1 MQNRAVFVQDPTTFA
16 IPNDG
21 VTVVA
26 DPQTPEEWDVLRY
39 ELSSFV
45 CDGEYR
51 EGLHRILSTYLAH
64 LGKPRQPAVWVSGF
78 YGSGKSHLVRVL
90 QYLWSDVALPDGAQ
104 ARGLAKLPADVTDLL
119 AELST
124 AGKRAGGLWAAA
136 GKLGAGHASIQLD
149 VLKIVF
155 RSAGLPVQFAP
166 ARLVIWLK
174 QKGLYDAV
182 RAGVEQRG
190 AVFEDELQNMY
201 VSQELAES
209 IFDANP
215 GIAQSPLDISEL
227 LVAQYPDRVE
237 IDDDLMLQALE
248 DVLRLQATTLGAPS
262 AVPLT
267 LLVFDELQQSIGEH
281 PDRALAIQEIVEA
294 CSSHFGSRILFV
306 GTGQAALEATPQL
319 SKLQDRFTVRVSLE
333 DKDVEQVVRQVVL
346 RKQPDKVSVVQN
358 TLDAAGGEI
367 NRHLAGTTIGSTLAD
382 NKDLVPDYP
391 LLPTRRRF
399 WERTLR
405 AVDRAGTAAQLR
417 TQLRVVHEANR
428 SVAERPLGTVV
439 GADILYDQQK
449 SAMLQSG
456 VLLREVAG
464 MIDDQRRNG
473 FPDGDL
479 RARLCALI
487 FLIGELPTDGV
498 AVTGVRATADTLADL
513 LVEDLTAGSGGL
525 RQQIPALLQQL
536 VDDGALMLVGGEY
549 RLQTKQSAEWEKDY
563 RLRRSRILGDD
574 TRIATDRITEFRS
587 AIQKELKGI
596 KLVQGA
602 SKTPRRFD
610 LHFGDAAP
618 QATGDAAPVWVRDEW
633 LASEKA
639 VRDEA
644 QAAGVDSPVV
654 FVLLPRQD
662 AEEFKAALAS
672 RAAAKETLDA
682 RPSAQPTAEGA
693 EARRA
698 METRFSVD
706 NSRVDALVA
715 GILANAR
722 VFQGGGNEITEES
735 LQSSV
740 EAAIK
745 AALVRLF
752 PNFPMADDANW
763 GKVVKRAGEGAGD
776 ALAAVDYLGDVDQH
790 PVCKEVSSWLG
801 TGKKG
806 AEVRKQFMGVGYG
819 WQQDA
824 VDGALLALVAAGVV
838 RAERNNQV
846 TPLKQIAQSQ
856 IGVLEF
862 RSETKIVTALQRIQ
876 VRKLIQ
882 DMGLPVKNGEEAE
895 AIPRVLQRL
904 ADLAADAGGP
914 PPLPEKPSTAA
925 VQALQACS
933 GNEQFVAVYEAR
945 ASLLDSFIAWSKAK
959 ALREERRP
967 AWETVQRLLAHAAG
981 RHVVQELT
989 PQVDAILGQRLLLAE
1004 PDPVKPL
1011 VDALCSDLR
1020 QALRVARARV
1030 IEVRER
1036 EISLMQATD
1045 EWNKLDDEQW
1055 RRLFH
1060 ANHVGPVAELDI
1072 GTDAKLLAALDEKPL
1087 SAWETEAVA
1096 VPTRMRQAREQAAKL
1111 LEPKAVR
1118 VRPKSTT
1125 LHDEAEVDVYLAELR
1140 SEILSHLKDGSPV
1153 IL

>member
-1 MQNRAVFVQDPTTFA
+1 MQNRAVFAQDPTTFS

-51 EGLHRILSTYLAH
+51 EGLHRILATFVAH
-64 LGKPRQPAVWVSGF
+64 LGKPKQPAVWVSGF

-90 QYLWSDVALPDGAQ
+90 QYLWSDVVFPDGAQ
-104 ARGLAKLPADVTDLL
+104 ARGLAKLPADITDLL
-119 AELST
+119 AELSK
-124 AGKRAGGLWAAA
+124 AGQREGGLWAAA
-136 GKLGAGHASIQLD
+136 GKLGAGHASIQMD

-174 QKGLYDAV
+174 QKGIYDAV

-190 AVFEDELQNMY
+190 ADFEDELQNMY

-215 GIAQSPLDISEL
+215 GVAQSPLDISEL
-227 LVAQYPDRVE
+227 LVAQYPDRTE

-248 DVLRLQATTLGAPS
+248 DVLRLQSKTPGKL
-262 AVPLT
+262 PLT

-281 PDRALAIQEIVEA
+281 PDRALAIQEIAEA

-306 GTGQAALEATPQL
+306 GAGQAALEATPQL

-346 RKQPDKVSVVQN
+346 RKQPDKVDAVLN
-358 TLDAAGGEI
+358 TLDAASGEI
-367 NRHLAGTTIGSTLAD
+367 NRHLAGSKIGPTQAD
-382 NKDLVPDYP
+382 SKDLAPDYP

-405 AVDRAGTAAQLR
+405 AIDRAGTAAQLR

-473 FPDGDL
+473 SPDGDL

-487 FLIGELPTDGV
+487 FLLGELPSEGV
-498 AVTGVRATADTLADL
+498 AVIGVRATADTLADL
-513 LVEDLTAGSGGL
+513 LVEDLTAGSGNL

-536 VDDGALMLVGGEY
+536 VDDGLLMLVGGEY
-549 RLQTKQSAEWEKDY
+549 RLQTKESAEWEKDY
-563 RLRRSRILGDD
+563 RARRARILGDD
-574 TRIATDRITEFRS
+574 TRIAADRVAEFRG
-587 AIQKELKGI
+587 AIQKGLKGI
-596 KLVQGA
+596 LLVQGA
-602 SKTPRRFD
+602 SKTPRRFN
-610 LHFGDAAP
+610 LHFGDGLPAV
-618 QATGDAAPVWVRDEW
+618 TGDAVPVWVRDEW
-633 LASEKA
+633 SVSGKA
-639 VRDEA
+639 AREEA

-654 FVLLPRQD
+654 FVLLSRQEAD
-662 AEEFKAALAS
+662 EFKAALAS
-672 RAAAKETLDA
+672 RAAARETLDA
-682 RPSAQPTAEGA
+682 RPSAQATPEGA

-698 METRFSVD
+698 METRFSVEEG
-706 NSRVDALVA
+706 RVAALVA

-722 VFQGGGNEITEES
+722 VFQGGGNEIAEDG

-752 PNFPMADDANW
+752 ANFPMADDANW
-763 GKVVKRAGEGAGD
+763 GKVVKHASEGASDALTAVGHHGD
-776 ALAAVDYLGDVDQH
+776 AGQH
-790 PVCKEVSSWLG
+790 PVCKEVLTWLG
-801 TGKKG
+801 AGKKG
-806 AEVRKQFMGVGYG
+806 ADVRKQFMGVGYG

-838 RAERNNQV
+838 RAEKNGQV
-846 TPLKQIAQSQ
+846 LPLKQIAQSQ

-862 RSETKIVTALQRIQ
+862 RSETKIVSAGQRIQ

-882 DMGLPVKNGEEAE
+882 DMGLPVKPGEEAE
-895 AIPRVLQRL
+895 AIPRILQHL
-904 ADLAADAGGP
+904 ADLATDAGGP
-914 PPLPEKPSTAA
+914 PPLPERPSAA
-925 VQALQACS
+925 MLHELQALS

-945 ASLLDSFIAWSKAK
+945 ASLLDSFKAWSKAK
-959 ALREERRP
+959 TLREERRP
-967 AWETVQRLLAHAAG
+967 AWETLQRLLAHAAG
-981 RHVVQELT
+981 RHILQQVR

-1011 VDALCSDLR
+1011 VDELCSDLR
-1020 QALRVARARV
+1020 QALQVARDMV
-1030 IEVRER
+1030 IEVRAR
-1036 EISLMQATD
+1036 ELKAMEATA

-1055 RRLFH
+1055 RQLFY

-1072 GTDAKLLAALDEKPL
+1072 GTNEKLLRALDEKPL

-1096 VPTRMRQAREQAAKL
+1096 VPTRMRRAREQAAKL

-1118 VRPKSTT
+1118 VRPKSMT
-1125 LHDEAEVDVYLAELR
+1125 LHNEAELENYLVELR
-1140 SEILSHLKDGSPV
+1140 TEIKNHLDAGRPV
-1153 IL
+1153 VI

>member
-1 MQNRAVFVQDPTTFA
+1 MQNRVLFAQDPTTFS

-26 DPQTPEEWDVLRY
+26 DPQSPEEWDVLRY

-45 CDGEYR
+45 CDGEYG
-51 EGLHRILSTYLAH
+51 EGLHRILTTYLAH
-64 LGKPRQPAVWVSGF
+64 LGKPKQPAVWVSGF

-90 QYLWSDVALPDGAQ
+90 QYLWSDVAFPDGAE
-104 ARGLAKLPADVTDLL
+104 ARGLAKLPSDITDQL

-124 AGKRAGGLWAAA
+124 AGKREGGLWAAA
-136 GKLGAGHASIQLD
+136 GKLGAGYASIQLD

-174 QKGLYDAV
+174 QKGVYDAV

-190 AVFEDELQNMY
+190 GDFEDELQNMY

-209 IFDANP
+209 IYDANP
-215 GIAQSPLDISEL
+215 GVAQSPLDISEL
-227 LVAQYPDRVE
+227 LVAQYPDRTE
-237 IDDDLMLQALE
+237 IDDDLMLQSLE
-248 DVLRLQATTLGAPS
+248 DVLRLQSTTPGKL
-262 AVPLT
+262 PLT

-294 CSSHFGSRILFV
+294 CSSHFGSHILFV

-346 RKQPDKVSVVQN
+346 RKQPDKVGIVQN
-358 TLDAAGGEI
+358 ALDVASGEI
-367 NRHLAGTTIGSTLAD
+367 SRHLAGTKIGPGLAD

-405 AVDRAGTAAQLR
+405 AIDRAGTAAQLR

-428 SVAERPLGTVV
+428 SVAHRAVGTVV
-439 GADILYDQQK
+439 GADIIYDQQK

-464 MIDDQRRNG
+464 MIDDQRKNG
-473 FPDGDL
+473 SADGNL

-498 AVTGVRATADTLADL
+498 AVTGVRATADRLADL
-513 LVEDLTAGSGGL
+513 LVEDLTAGSGAL
-525 RQQIPALLQQL
+525 RQQIPPLLQQL
-536 VDDGALMLVGGEY
+536 VDDGTLMLVGGEY
-549 RLQTKQSAEWEKDY
+549 RLQTKESAEWEKDY
-563 RLRRSRILGDD
+563 RIRRSRILNDD
-574 TRIATDRITEFRS
+574 TRIASDRITEFRN

-610 LHFGDAAP
+610 LYFGDTSP
-618 QATGDAAPVWVRDEW
+618 ATNSEAVPVWVRDEW
-633 LASEKA
+633 SVSEKS

-662 AEEFKAALAS
+662 ADALKEALAS
-672 RAAAKETLDA
+672 RAAARETLDA
-682 RPSAQPTAEGA
+682 RPSSQATAEGA

-698 METRFSVD
+698 METRFTVED
-706 NSRVDALVA
+706 GRVDGLVA
-715 GILANAR
+715 GVLANAR
-722 VFQGGGNEITEES
+722 VFQGGGNEIAES
-735 LQSSV
+735 SVQSSV
-740 EAAIK
+740 EAGIN
-745 AALVRLF
+745 AALARLF
-752 PNFPMADDANW
+752 PNFAMADDANW
-763 GKVVKRAGEGAGD
+763 GKVVKRSGEGASDPLSALGYSGD
-776 ALAAVDYLGDVDQH
+776 ANQH
-790 PVCKEVSSWLG
+790 PVCKEVINWLG
-801 TGKKG
+801 AGKRG
-806 AEVRKQFMGVGYG
+806 GEIRKHFEGVGYG
-819 WQQDA
+819 WPSDA
-824 VDGALLALVAAGVV
+824 VAGALMALVAGGYI
-838 RAERNNQV
+838 RADKNNQSV
-846 TPLKQIAQSQ
+846 PAKQIIQSQ

-862 RSETKIVTALQRIQ
+862 RSETKIVTAMQRIQ
-876 VRKLIQ
+876 VRKLCG
-882 DMGLPVKNGEEAE
+882 DMGLSVKTGEEAE

-904 ADLAADAGGP
+904 LDLVEDAGGP
-914 PPLPEKPSTAA
+914 PPEPERPSRA
-925 VQALQACS
+925 VVQDLQTLS
-933 GNEQFVAVYEAR
+933 GNDQFVAVYDAR
-945 ASLLDSFIAWSKAK
+945 GALLDSFQAWSKAK
-959 ALREERRP
+959 ALREERKP
-967 AWETVQRLLAHAAG
+967 EWSKLQRLFTHATG
-981 RHVVQELT
+981 RQVVR
-989 PQVDAILGQRLLLAE
+989 QVTSQVNAIQSQRLLLAD

-1011 VDALCSDLR
+1011 IDALGADLR
-1020 QALRVARARV
+1020 QALQAARQRLMD
-1030 IEVRER
+1030 VRER
-1036 EISLMQATD
+1036 ELKAMQATA
-1045 EWNKLDDEQW
+1045 EWNKLNDEQW
-1055 RRLFH
+1055 ATIFTAHHL
-1060 ANHVGPVAELDI
+1060 GPVAQLSI
-1072 GTDAKLLAALDEKPL
+1072 GTDDALLAGLDAKPL
-1087 SAWETEAVA
+1087 SAWETETVA
-1096 VPTRMRQAREQAAKL
+1096 IPTRMRQAREQAAKL

-1125 LHDEAEVDVYLAELR
+1125 LHDEAEVDTYLTELR
-1140 SEILSHLKDGSPV
+1140 SEILGHLKDGSPV

>member
-1 MQNRAVFVQDPTTFA
+1 MQNRAVFAQDPTTFS

-51 EGLHRILSTYLAH
+51 EGLHRILATFVAH
-64 LGKPRQPAVWVSGF
+64 LGKPKQPAVWVSGF

-90 QYLWSDVALPDGAQ
+90 QYLWSDVVFPDGAQ
-104 ARGLAKLPADVTDLL
+104 ARGLAKLPADITDLL
-119 AELST
+119 AELSK
-124 AGKRAGGLWAAA
+124 AGQREGGLWAAA
-136 GKLGAGHASIQLD
+136 GKLGAGHASIQMD

-174 QKGLYDAV
+174 QKGIYDAV

-190 AVFEDELQNMY
+190 ADFEDELQNMY

-215 GIAQSPLDISEL
+215 GVAQSPLDISEL
-227 LVAQYPDRVE
+227 LVAQYPDRTE

-248 DVLRLQATTLGAPS
+248 DVLRLQSKTPGKL
-262 AVPLT
+262 PLT

-281 PDRALAIQEIVEA
+281 PDRALAIQEIAEA

-306 GTGQAALEATPQL
+306 GAGQAALEATPQL

-346 RKQPDKVSVVQN
+346 RKQPDKMGAVLN
-358 TLDAAGGEI
+358 TLDAASGEI
-367 NRHLAGTTIGSTLAD
+367 NRHLAGTKIGPTQAD
-382 NKDLVPDYP
+382 NKDLAPDYP

-405 AVDRAGTAAQLR
+405 AIDRAGTAAQLR

-473 FPDGDL
+473 SPDGDL

-487 FLIGELPTDGV
+487 FLLGELPSEGV

-513 LVEDLTAGSGGL
+513 LVEDLTAGSGNL

-536 VDDGALMLVGGEY
+536 VDDGLLMLVGGEY
-549 RLQTKQSAEWEKDY
+549 RLQTKESAEWEKDY
-563 RLRRSRILGDD
+563 RARRARILGDD
-574 TRIATDRITEFRS
+574 TRIAADRVAEFRG
-587 AIQKELKGI
+587 AIQKGLKGI
-596 KLVQGA
+596 LLVQGA
-602 SKTPRRFD
+602 SKTPRRFN
-610 LHFGDAAP
+610 LHFGDGLPAV
-618 QATGDAAPVWVRDEW
+618 TGDAVPVWVRDEW
-633 LASEKA
+633 SVSGKA
-639 VRDEA
+639 ARDEA

-654 FVLLPRQD
+654 FVLLPRQEAD
-662 AEEFKAALAS
+662 EFKAALAS
-672 RAAAKETLDA
+672 RAAARETLDA
-682 RPSAQPTAEGA
+682 RPSAQATPEGA

-698 METRFSVD
+698 METRFTVED
-706 NSRVDALVA
+706 GRVAALVA

-722 VFQGGGNEITEES
+722 VFQGGGNEVAEDG

-752 PNFPMADDANW
+752 ANFPMADDANW
-763 GKVVKRAGEGAGD
+763 GKVVKRASEGASDALTAVGYHGD
-776 ALAAVDYLGDVDQH
+776 AGQH
-790 PVCKEVSSWLG
+790 PVCKEVLTWLG
-801 TGKKG
+801 AGKKG
-806 AEVRKQFMGVGYG
+806 ADVRKQFMGVGYG

-824 VDGALLALVAAGVV
+824 VDGALLALAAAGAV
-838 RAERNNQV
+838 RAEKNGQPMPAR
-846 TPLKQIAQSQ
+846 QIVQSQ

-862 RSETKIVTALQRIQ
+862 RSETKIVSAGQRIQ

-882 DMGLPVKNGEEAE
+882 DMGLPVKSGEEAE
-895 AIPRVLQRL
+895 AIPRVWQRL

-914 PPLPEKPSTAA
+914 PPLPERPSIAMLHEL
-925 VQALQACS
+925 QALS

-945 ASLLDSFIAWSKAK
+945 AALLDSFVAWSKAK

-967 AWETVQRLLAHAAG
+967 AWETLQRLLAHAAG
-981 RHVVQELT
+981 RHILQQVT

-1020 QALRVARARV
+1020 QALQVARDKV
-1030 IEVRER
+1030 IEVRAR
-1036 EISLMQATD
+1036 ELKAMEATA

-1055 RRLFH
+1055 RQLFY
-1060 ANHVGPVAELDI
+1060 ANHVGPVAELDM
-1072 GTDAKLLAALDEKPL
+1072 GANEKLLRALDEKPL

-1096 VPTRMRQAREQAAKL
+1096 VPTRMRRAREQAAKL

-1118 VRPKSTT
+1118 VRPKSMT
-1125 LHDEAEVDVYLAELR
+1125 LHNEAEVEAYLAELR
-1140 SEILSHLKDGSPV
+1140 SEILCHLKDGSPV

>member
-1 MQNRAVFVQDPTTFA
+1 MMQNRVVFAQDPTAFA

-51 EGLHRILSTYLAH
+51 EGLHRILATFLAH
-64 LGKPRQPAVWVSGF
+64 LGKPKQPAVWVSGF

-90 QYLWSDVALPDGAQ
+90 QYLWSDVAFPDGAQ
-104 ARGLAKLPADVTDLL
+104 ARGLARLPVDITDLL

-124 AGKRAGGLWAAA
+124 AGMREGGLWAAA
-136 GKLGAGHASIQLD
+136 GKLGAGHTNIQLD

-174 QKGLYDAV
+174 QKGIYDAV

-190 AVFEDELQNMY
+190 AGFEDELQNMY

-209 IFDANP
+209 IFAANP
-215 GIAQSPLDISEL
+215 GVAQSPLDISEL
-227 LVAQYPDRVE
+227 LVAQYPDRAE
-237 IDDDLMLQALE
+237 IDDDLMLQSLE
-248 DVLRLQATTLGAPS
+248 DVLRLQSTTPGKLPM
-262 AVPLT
+262 T

-319 SKLQDRFTVRVSLE
+319 SKLQDRFTVRVALE

-346 RKQPDKVSVVQN
+346 RKQPDKVEVVLN
-358 TLDAAGGEI
+358 TLDAASGEI
-367 NRHLAGTTIGSTLAD
+367 NRHLAGTKIGPTPAD
-382 NKDLVPDYP
+382 TKDLAPDYP

-405 AVDRAGTAAQLR
+405 AIDRAGTAAQLR

-428 SVAERPLGTVV
+428 SVAERPVGTVV

-464 MIDDQRRNG
+464 LIDDQRRSG
-473 FPDGDL
+473 SSDGDL

-487 FLIGELPTDGV
+487 FLLGELPTDGV

-513 LVEDLTAGSGGL
+513 LVEDLTAGSGAL
-525 RQQIPALLQQL
+525 RQQIPTLLQQL

-549 RLQTKQSAEWEKDY
+549 RLQTKESAEWEKDY
-563 RLRRSRILGDD
+563 RMRRARILGDD

-596 KLVQGA
+596 RLVQGA

-610 LHFGDAAP
+610 LHFGDALP
-618 QATGDAAPVWVRDEW
+618 QVTGDAVPVWVRDEW
-633 LASEKA
+633 LTSEKA
-639 VRDEA
+639 MRDEA
-644 QAAGVDSPVV
+644 QAASVDSPVV

-672 RAAAKETLDA
+672 RAAARETLDA
-682 RPSAQPTAEGA
+682 RPSSQPTAEGA

-706 NSRVDALVA
+706 SSRVDALVA

-722 VFQGGGNEITEES
+722 VFQGGGNEITEDS

-740 EAAIK
+740 ETAIK

-752 PNFPMADDANW
+752 PGFPLADDGNW
-763 GKVVKRAGEGAGD
+763 GKVVKRAGEGASD
-776 ALAAVDYLGDVDQH
+776 ALAAVGYHGDADQH
-790 PVCKEVSSWLG
+790 PVCKEVSTWLG
-801 TGKKG
+801 AGRKG
-806 AEVRKQFMGVGYG
+806 ADVRKHFMGAGYG

-862 RSETKIVTALQRIQ
+862 RSETKIVTATQRIQ

-882 DMGLPVKNGEEAE
+882 DMGLLVKNGEEAE

-904 ADLAADAGGP
+904 MDLAADAGGP
-914 PPLPEKPSTAA
+914 PPLPERPSTDA
-925 VQALQACS
+925 VLALQAYS
-933 GNEQFVAVYEAR
+933 GNEQFVAVYDAR
-945 ASLLDSFIAWSKAK
+945 ASLLDSFSAWSRAK

-967 AWETVQRLLAHAAG
+967 AWGTAQRLLAHAAG
-981 RHVVQELT
+981 RHVVQQVT

-1011 VDALCSDLR
+1011 VDTLCSDLR
-1020 QALRVARARV
+1020 QALRVARERV

-1036 EISLMQATD
+1036 EISRMQATD

-1055 RRLFH
+1055 RQIFH
-1060 ANHVGPVAELDI
+1060 ANHVGPVAELDM
-1072 GTDAKLLAALDEKPL
+1072 GTDEKLLRALDEKPL
-1087 SAWETEAVA
+1087 NAWETEAVA
-1096 VPTRMRQAREQAAKL
+1096 VPTRMRQAREQAARL

-1125 LHDEAEVDVYLAELR
+1125 LHNANELDNYLDELR
-1140 SEILSHLKDGSPV
+1140 VEVKNHLDAGSPV
-1153 IL
+1153 II

>member
-1 MQNRAVFVQDPTTFA
+1 MQNRAVFAQDPTTFS

-51 EGLHRILSTYLAH
+51 EGLHRILATFVAH
-64 LGKPRQPAVWVSGF
+64 LGKPKQPAVWVSGF

-90 QYLWSDVALPDGAQ
+90 QYLWSDVVFPDGAQ
-104 ARGLAKLPADVTDLL
+104 ARGLAKLPADITDLL
-119 AELST
+119 AELSK
-124 AGKRAGGLWAAA
+124 AGQREGGLWAAA

-174 QKGLYDAV
+174 QKGIYDAV

-190 AVFEDELQNMY
+190 ADFEDELQNMY

-215 GIAQSPLDISEL
+215 GVAQSPLDISEL
-227 LVAQYPDRVE
+227 LVAQYPDRTE

-248 DVLRLQATTLGAPS
+248 DVLRLQSKTPGKL
-262 AVPLT
+262 PLT

-281 PDRALAIQEIVEA
+281 PDRALAIQEIAEA

-306 GTGQAALEATPQL
+306 GAGQAALEATPQL

-346 RKQPDKVSVVQN
+346 RKQPDKMGAVLN
-358 TLDAAGGEI
+358 TLDAASGEI
-367 NRHLAGTTIGSTLAD
+367 NRHLAGTKIGPTQAD
-382 NKDLVPDYP
+382 NKDLAPDYP

-405 AVDRAGTAAQLR
+405 AIDRAGTAAQLR

-473 FPDGDL
+473 SPDGDL

-487 FLIGELPTDGV
+487 FLLGELPSEGV

-513 LVEDLTAGSGGL
+513 LVEDLTAGSGNL

-536 VDDGALMLVGGEY
+536 VDDGMLMLVGGEY
-549 RLQTKQSAEWEKDY
+549 RLQTKESAEWEKDY
-563 RLRRSRILGDD
+563 RARRARILGDD
-574 TRIATDRITEFRS
+574 TRIAADRVAEFRG
-587 AIQKELKGI
+587 AIQKGLKGI
-596 KLVQGA
+596 LLVQGA
-602 SKTPRRFD
+602 SKTPRRFN
-610 LHFGDAAP
+610 LHFGDGLPAV
-618 QATGDAAPVWVRDEW
+618 TGDAVPVWVRDEW
-633 LASEKA
+633 SVSGKA
-639 VRDEA
+639 ARDEA

-654 FVLLPRQD
+654 FVLLPRQEAD
-662 AEEFKAALAS
+662 EFKAALAS
-672 RAAAKETLDA
+672 RAAARETLDA
-682 RPSAQPTAEGA
+682 RPSAQATPEGA

-698 METRFSVD
+698 METRFSVEEG
-706 NSRVDALVA
+706 RVAALVA

-722 VFQGGGNEITEES
+722 VFQGGGNEVAEDG

-752 PNFPMADDANW
+752 ANFPMADDANW
-763 GKVVKRAGEGAGD
+763 GKVVKRASEGASDALTAVGYPGD
-776 ALAAVDYLGDVDQH
+776 AGQH
-790 PVCKEVSSWLG
+790 PVCKEVLTWLG
-801 TGKKG
+801 AGKKG
-806 AEVRKQFMGVGYG
+806 ADVRKQFMGVGYG

-824 VDGALLALVAAGVV
+824 VDGALLALAAAGAV
-838 RAERNNQV
+838 RAEKNGQPMPAR
-846 TPLKQIAQSQ
+846 QIVQSQ

-862 RSETKIVTALQRIQ
+862 RSETKIVSAGQRIQ

-882 DMGLPVKNGEEAE
+882 DMGLPVKSGEEAE

-914 PPLPEKPSTAA
+914 PPLPERPSTAMLHEL
-925 VQALQACS
+925 QALS
-933 GNEQFVAVYEAR
+933 GNEQFVAAYEAR
-945 ASLLDSFIAWSKAK
+945 ASLLDSFVAWSKAK

-967 AWETVQRLLAHAAG
+967 AWETLQRLLAHAAG
-981 RHVVQELT
+981 RHILQQVT

-1020 QALRVARARV
+1020 QALQVARDKVIQVRAR
-1030 IEVRER
+1030 ELKAME
-1036 EISLMQATD
+1036 ATA

-1055 RRLFH
+1055 RQLFH
-1060 ANHVGPVAELDI
+1060 ANHVGPVAELDM
-1072 GTDAKLLAALDEKPL
+1072 GANEKLLRALDEKPL

-1096 VPTRMRQAREQAAKL
+1096 VPTRMRRAREQAAKL

-1118 VRPKSTT
+1118 VRPKSMT
-1125 LHDEAEVDVYLAELR
+1125 LHNASEVHEYVEELR
-1140 SEILSHLKDGSPV
+1140 QELISHIEDGHPV

>member
-1 MQNRAVFVQDPTTFA
+1 MQNRAVFAQDPTTFS

-51 EGLHRILSTYLAH
+51 EGLHRILATFVAH
-64 LGKPRQPAVWVSGF
+64 LGKPKQPAVWVSGF

-90 QYLWSDVALPDGAQ
+90 QYLWSDVVFPDGAQ
-104 ARGLAKLPADVTDLL
+104 ARGLAKLPADITDLL
-119 AELST
+119 AELSK
-124 AGKRAGGLWAAA
+124 AGQREGGLWAAA
-136 GKLGAGHASIQLD
+136 GKLGAGHASIQMD

-174 QKGLYDAV
+174 QKGIYDAV

-190 AVFEDELQNMY
+190 ADFEDELQNMY

-215 GIAQSPLDISEL
+215 GVAQSPLDISEL
-227 LVAQYPDRVE
+227 LVAQYPDRTE

-248 DVLRLQATTLGAPS
+248 DVLRLQSKTPGKL
-262 AVPLT
+262 PLT

-281 PDRALAIQEIVEA
+281 PDRALAIQEIAEA

-306 GTGQAALEATPQL
+306 GAGQAALEATPQL

-346 RKQPDKVSVVQN
+346 RKQPDKMGAVLN
-358 TLDAAGGEI
+358 TLDAASGEI
-367 NRHLAGTTIGSTLAD
+367 NRHLAGSKIGPTQAD
-382 NKDLVPDYP
+382 SKDLAPDYP

-405 AVDRAGTAAQLR
+405 AIDRAGTAAQLR

-473 FPDGDL
+473 SPDGDL

-487 FLIGELPTDGV
+487 FLLGELPSEGV
-498 AVTGVRATADTLADL
+498 AVIGVRATADTLADL
-513 LVEDLTAGSGGL
+513 LVEDLTAGSGNL

-536 VDDGALMLVGGEY
+536 VDDGMLMLVGGEY
-549 RLQTKQSAEWEKDY
+549 RLQTKESAEWEKDY
-563 RLRRSRILGDD
+563 RARRARILGDD
-574 TRIATDRITEFRS
+574 TRIATDRVAEFRG
-587 AIQKELKGI
+587 AIQKGLKGI
-596 KLVQGA
+596 LLVQGA
-602 SKTPRRFD
+602 SKTPRRFN
-610 LHFGDAAP
+610 LHFGDGLPAV
-618 QATGDAAPVWVRDEW
+618 TGDAVPVWVRDEW
-633 LASEKA
+633 SVSGKA
-639 VRDEA
+639 AREEA

-654 FVLLPRQD
+654 FVLLSRQEAD
-662 AEEFKAALAS
+662 EFKAALAS
-672 RAAAKETLDA
+672 RAAARETLDA
-682 RPSAQPTAEGA
+682 RPSAQATPEGA

-698 METRFSVD
+698 METRFSVEEG
-706 NSRVDALVA
+706 RVAALVA

-722 VFQGGGNEITEES
+722 VFQGGGNEIAEDG

-752 PNFPMADDANW
+752 ANFPMADDANW
-763 GKVVKRAGEGAGD
+763 GKVVKHASEGASD
-776 ALAAVDYLGDVDQH
+776 ALAAVGHHGDAGQH
-790 PVCKEVSSWLG
+790 PVCKEVLTWLG
-801 TGKKG
+801 AGKKG
-806 AEVRKQFMGVGYG
+806 ADVRKQFMGVGYG

-838 RAERNNQV
+838 RAEKNGQV
-846 TPLKQIAQSQ
+846 LPLKQIAQSQ

-862 RSETKIVTALQRIQ
+862 RSETKIVSAGQRIQ

-882 DMGLPVKNGEEAE
+882 DMGLPVKPGEEAE
-895 AIPRVLQRL
+895 AIPRILQHL
-904 ADLAADAGGP
+904 ADLATDAGGP
-914 PPLPEKPSTAA
+914 PPLPEQPSAA
-925 VQALQACS
+925 MLHELQALS

-945 ASLLDSFIAWSKAK
+945 TSLLANFNAWSTAK

-967 AWETVQRLLAHAAG
+967 AWETLQRLLAHATG
-981 RHVVQELT
+981 RHSVQQVT
-989 PQVDAILGQRLLLAE
+989 PQVDAILGQRLLLNE

-1020 QALRVARARV
+1020 QALQAARGKV
-1030 IEVRER
+1030 IEVRAR
-1036 EISLMQATD
+1036 ELKAMEATA

-1055 RRLFH
+1055 RQLFY

-1072 GTDAKLLAALDEKPL
+1072 GTNEKLLRALDEKPL

-1096 VPTRMRQAREQAAKL
+1096 VPTRMRRAREQAAKL

-1118 VRPKSTT
+1118 VRPKSMT
-1125 LHDEAEVDVYLAELR
+1125 LHNASEVHEYVEELR
-1140 SEILSHLKDGSPV
+1140 QELISHIEDGHPV

>member
-1 MQNRAVFVQDPTTFA
+1 MQNRAVFAQDPTTFS

-26 DPQTPEEWDVLRY
+26 DPQTTEEWDVLRY

-51 EGLHRILSTYLAH
+51 EGLHRILSTFMGH
-64 LGKPRQPAVWVSGF
+64 LGKPKQPAVWVSGF
-78 YGSGKSHLVRVL
+78 YGSGKSHLVRML
-90 QYLWSDVALPDGAQ
+90 QYLWSDVNFPDGAQ
-104 ARGLAKLPADVTDLL
+104 ARGLARLPADINDLL
-119 AELST
+119 AELSA
-124 AGKRAGGLWAAA
+124 AGQREGGLWAAA

-174 QKGLYDAV
+174 QKGIYEAV

-190 AVFEDELQNMY
+190 GLFEDELQNMY
-201 VSQELAES
+201 VSLELAES

-215 GIAQSPLDISEL
+215 GVAQSPLDISEL
-227 LVAQYPDRVE
+227 LVAQYPDRTE

-248 DVLRLQATTLGAPS
+248 DVLRLQSTTPGRL
-262 AVPLT
+262 PLT

-281 PDRALAIQEIVEA
+281 PDRALAIQEIAEA

-346 RKQPDKVSVVQN
+346 RKRPDKVNAVLN
-358 TLDAAGGEI
+358 ALDAASGEI
-367 NRHLAGTTIGSTLAD
+367 NRHLAGTKIGPTLAD
-382 NKDLVPDYP
+382 SKDLASDYP

-405 AVDRAGTAAQLR
+405 AIDRAGTAAQLR

-464 MIDDQRRNG
+464 MIDDQRRSG
-473 FPDGDL
+473 APDGDL

-487 FLIGELPTDGV
+487 FLLGELPSEGV

-513 LVEDLTAGSGGL
+513 LVEDLTAGSGSL

-536 VDDGALMLVGGEY
+536 VDDGLLMLVGGEY
-549 RLQTKQSAEWEKDY
+549 RLQTKESAEWEKDY
-563 RLRRSRILGDD
+563 RMRRARILGDD
-574 TRIATDRITEFRS
+574 TRIATDRITEFRN

-610 LHFGDAAP
+610 LHFGDGLPAVS
-618 QATGDAAPVWVRDEW
+618 GDGVPVWVRDEW
-633 LASEKA
+633 ATSGKA
-639 VRDEA
+639 VREEA

-654 FVLLPRQD
+654 FVLLPRQE

-672 RAAAKETLDA
+672 RAAARETLDA
-682 RPSAQPTAEGA
+682 RPSAQITPEGA

-698 METRFSVD
+698 METRFTVEEG
-706 NSRVDALVA
+706 RVAALVA
-715 GILANAR
+715 GIQANAR
-722 VFQGGGNEITEES
+722 VFQGGGNEIAEES
-735 LQSSV
+735 VQSSV
-740 EAAIK
+740 ETAIK

-763 GKVVKRAGEGAGD
+763 GKVVKRAGEGASDALTAVGYSGD
-776 ALAAVDYLGDVDQH
+776 ADQH
-790 PVCKEVSSWLG
+790 PVCKEVLAWLG
-801 TGKKG
+801 AGKKG
-806 AEVRKQFMGVGYG
+806 VDLRKQFMGVGYG

-824 VDGALLALVAAGVV
+824 IDGALLALVAASVV
-838 RAERNNQV
+838 RAEKNGQV
-846 TPLKQIAQSQ
+846 TPLRQIAQSQ

-862 RSETKIVTALQRIQ
+862 RSETKIVSASQRIQ

-882 DMGLPVKNGEEAE
+882 EMGLPVKPGEEGE

-904 ADLAADAGGP
+904 LDLAADAGGP
-914 PPLPEKPSTAA
+914 PPLPERPSTAA
-925 VQALQACS
+925 VQALQALS
-933 GNEQFVAVYEAR
+933 GNEQFVAVYETR
-945 ASLLDSFIAWSKAK
+945 GSLLDSFEAWRKAK
-959 ALREERRP
+959 ALREERGP
-967 AWETVQRLLAHAAG
+967 AWSIFQRLLAHAAG
-981 RHVVQELT
+981 RHSVQQVT

-1020 QALRVARARV
+1020 QAVQVARARV
-1030 IEVRER
+1030 FEVRER
-1036 EISLMQATD
+1036 EIGLMQATA
-1045 EWNKLDDEQW
+1045 EWNKLDDAQW
-1055 RRLFH
+1055 RQLFQ

-1072 GTDAKLLAALDEKPL
+1072 GTDEKLLRALDEKPL

-1111 LEPKAVR
+1111 LEPKAVK
-1118 VRPKSTT
+1118 VRPRSVT
-1125 LHDEAEVDVYLAELR
+1125 LHSEAELDAYLAELR
-1140 SEILSHLKDGSPV
+1140 REILNNLQTGSPV
-1153 IL
+1153 II

>member
-1 MQNRAVFVQDPTTFA
+1 MQNRAVFAQDPTTFS

-51 EGLHRILSTYLAH
+51 EGLHRILATFVAH
-64 LGKPRQPAVWVSGF
+64 LGKPKQPAVWVSGF

-90 QYLWSDVALPDGAQ
+90 QYLWSDVVFPDGAQ
-104 ARGLAKLPADVTDLL
+104 ARGLAKLPADITDLL
-119 AELST
+119 AELSK
-124 AGKRAGGLWAAA
+124 AGQREGGLWAAA
-136 GKLGAGHASIQLD
+136 GKLGAGHASIQMD

-174 QKGLYDAV
+174 QKGIYDAV

-190 AVFEDELQNMY
+190 ADFEDELQNMY

-215 GIAQSPLDISEL
+215 GVAQSPLDISEL
-227 LVAQYPDRVE
+227 LVAQYPDRTE

-248 DVLRLQATTLGAPS
+248 DVLRLQSKTPGKL
-262 AVPLT
+262 PLT

-281 PDRALAIQEIVEA
+281 PDRALAIQEIAEA

-306 GTGQAALEATPQL
+306 GAGQAALEATPQL

-346 RKQPDKVSVVQN
+346 RKQPDKMGAVLN
-358 TLDAAGGEI
+358 TLDAASGEI
-367 NRHLAGTTIGSTLAD
+367 NRHLAGTKIGPTQAD
-382 NKDLVPDYP
+382 NKDLAPDYP

-405 AVDRAGTAAQLR
+405 AIDRAGTAAQLR

-473 FPDGDL
+473 SPDGDL

-487 FLIGELPTDGV
+487 FLLGELPSEGV

-513 LVEDLTAGSGGL
+513 LVEDLTAGSGNL

-536 VDDGALMLVGGEY
+536 VDDGLLMLVGGEY
-549 RLQTKQSAEWEKDY
+549 RLQTKESAEWEKDY
-563 RLRRSRILGDD
+563 RARRARILGDD
-574 TRIATDRITEFRS
+574 TRIAADRVAEFRG
-587 AIQKELKGI
+587 AIQKGLKGI
-596 KLVQGA
+596 LLVQGA
-602 SKTPRRFD
+602 SKTPRRFN
-610 LHFGDAAP
+610 LHFGDGLPAV
-618 QATGDAAPVWVRDEW
+618 TGDAVPVWVRDEW
-633 LASEKA
+633 SVSGKA
-639 VRDEA
+639 ARDEA

-654 FVLLPRQD
+654 FVLLPRQE

-672 RAAAKETLDA
+672 RAAARETLDA
-682 RPSAQPTAEGA
+682 RPSAQATPEGA

-698 METRFSVD
+698 METRFTVED
-706 NSRVDALVA
+706 GRVAALVA

-722 VFQGGGNEITEES
+722 VFQGGGNEVAEDG

-752 PNFPMADDANW
+752 ANFPMADDANW
-763 GKVVKRAGEGAGD
+763 GKVVKRASEGASDALTAVGYHGD
-776 ALAAVDYLGDVDQH
+776 AGQH
-790 PVCKEVSSWLG
+790 PVCKEVLTWLG
-801 TGKKG
+801 AGKKG
-806 AEVRKQFMGVGYG
+806 ADVRKQFMGVGYG

-824 VDGALLALVAAGVV
+824 VDGALLALAAAGAV
-838 RAERNNQV
+838 RAEKNGQPMPAR
-846 TPLKQIAQSQ
+846 QIVQSQ

-862 RSETKIVTALQRIQ
+862 RSETKIVSAGQRIQ

-882 DMGLPVKNGEEAE
+882 DMGLPVKSGEEAE

-914 PPLPEKPSTAA
+914 PPLPERPSTAMLHEL
-925 VQALQACS
+925 QALS

-945 ASLLDSFIAWSKAK
+945 AALLDSFVAWSKAK

-967 AWETVQRLLAHAAG
+967 AWETLQRLLAHAAG
-981 RHVVQELT
+981 RHILQQVT

-1020 QALRVARARV
+1020 QALQVARDKV
-1030 IEVRER
+1030 IEVRAR
-1036 EISLMQATD
+1036 ELKAMEATA

-1055 RRLFH
+1055 RQLFH
-1060 ANHVGPVAELDI
+1060 ANHVGPVAELDM
-1072 GTDAKLLAALDEKPL
+1072 GANEKLLRALDEKPL

-1096 VPTRMRQAREQAAKL
+1096 VPTRMRRAREQAAKL

-1118 VRPKSTT
+1118 VRPKSMT
-1125 LHDEAEVDVYLAELR
+1125 LHNASEVHEYVEELR
-1140 SEILSHLKDGSPV
+1140 QELISHIEDGHPV